1 MAKTKKTTQVKQF
14 VYDVTGG
21 DSGAI
26 GVKTLGVLPKAAVL
40 TQAFFDV
47 QTTFT
52 SATDAATI
60 AVGVTGAAS
69 AFDTAIAISNGA
81 NPWDAGRRAADEP
94 TNQTVIPAALA
105 DFHAAAATNSVFV
118 IATVAVEALTAGK
131 FVLNVEYYVP

>member
-14 VYDVTGG
+14 VYDVSGG

-26 GVKTLGVLPKAAVL
+26 GAHTLGVLPKGAIL
-40 TQAFFDV
+40 SQAFFDI

-60 AVGVTGAAS
+60 AVGVTGATG
-69 AFDTAIAISNGA
+69 AFDAAIAISNGG

-94 TNQTVIPAALA
+94 TNQTVIPAALS
-105 DFHAAAATNSVFV
+105 DFHAAAASTSVFV
-118 IATVAVEALTAGK
+118 LATVAVEALTAGK
-131 FVLNVEYYVP
+131 FVLNVEYYIP